1 MSSALGN
8 PGKEHERKDFQKEL
22 SPEMNSRKSW
32 NASEILT
39 ERSCSI
45 SLLSELLISES
56 SYKTVKMI
64 NDVLIYK
71 PAGQGTNLVAGQYIY
86 ICYVV
91 CDFNPWKLI
100 VHMF

>member
-1 MSSALGN
+1 M
-8 PGKEHERKDFQKEL
+8 K
-22 SPEMNSRKSW
+22 SRKSW

-39 ERSCSI
+39 EWSCSI

-86 ICYVV
+86 IYYVV

-100 VHMF
+100 VHMFLFTIGISNSNIDKYNKLLVNIDVF

>member
-8 PGKEHERKDFQKEL
+8 PGKEHERIYFQKEL
-22 SPEMNSRKSW
+22 NPEMKSRKSW

-39 ERSCSI
+39 EWSC
-45 SLLSELLISES
+45 SLLSELLISQS
-56 SYKTVKMI
+56 SYKTDKMI

-86 ICYVV
+86 IYYIV
-91 CDFNPWKLI
+91 CEFVTLFLENW
-100 VHMF
+100 

>member
-1 MSSALGN
+1 MKLFYFIIEWTFDIREFLQDSQN
-8 PGKEHERKDFQKEL
+8 D
-22 SPEMNSRKSW
+22 
-32 NASEILT
+32 
-39 ERSCSI
+39 
-45 SLLSELLISES
+45 
-56 SYKTVKMI
+56 

-86 ICYVV
+86 IYYVV